1 MSGAPGWGV
10 SSADCAHPRVWL
22 VARLGTA
29 PAPTDQPTV
38 RDDLMRTWR
47 PSLDGLYT
55 TGDGRHHAIWDELRA
70 RHDLAEVTEAR
81 MAEAIR
87 WGTP

>member
-10 SSADCAHPRVWL
+10 FSADCAHPRVWL
-22 VARLGTA
+22 VAGLGTA
-29 PAPTDQPTV
+29 PEPTDQPTV

-47 PSLDGLYT
+47 PGPDGRYT
-55 TGDGRHHAIWDELRA
+55 TGGGRHHATWGELRA
-70 RHDLAEVTEAR
+70 RHDLVEVTEAR
-81 MAEAIR
+81 MAEAIW